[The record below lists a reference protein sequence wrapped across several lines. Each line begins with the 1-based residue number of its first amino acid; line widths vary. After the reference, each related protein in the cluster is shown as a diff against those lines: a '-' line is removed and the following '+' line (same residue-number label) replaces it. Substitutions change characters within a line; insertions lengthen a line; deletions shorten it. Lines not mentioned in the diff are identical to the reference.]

1 MKIKPKFEE
10 ISGNAKLP
18 SFNLKPT
25 FSALASSFPLL
36 PRMPK
41 GSDFPS
47 PSTMTRKEVKAKIK
61 KQIKDYQNYLKGGD
75 RPERKRH
82 DITESPIFGFD
93 SEYQRIIDERGNTV
107 LAYSY
112 SIRHQ
117 GRVHNDLFKHRD
129 RKGRMSFSKFF
140 VKAIESAIKAEVLE
154 EWPEHVVMSAFMI
167 AADLF
172 SFADAF
178 KDFKTRLDG
187 VRKSYVTINGD
198 YALDMQAINDRR
210 LDFDEQVLWD
220 KNGNKRVI
228 DISFYDLMLLS
239 PAGFSLKK
247 VGELVGLPKLDIDPP
262 YSIERMAEFMYAQPE
277 LFDAYSIRDAEIAA
291 IYMERMIDFCCYEL
305 GFNTVPYTIG
315 GIGVKRFKTLLDGD
329 FNEVFGLETVKSTAW
344 SKSSSKVI
352 TQSKTVVTLLRSIF
366 EQFAIEGYHG
376 GRNESFL
383 CGLSDEDRW
392 KDYDAPSCYTV
403 ILNML
408 RPINYGS
415 LRTSLVI
422 NDYIVGDKFG
432 VAYVRFKH
440 PEETKI
446 PTLPVHAGSR
456 GLIYPM
462 EGETVVGA
470 PEIEVAINA
479 GCEVE
484 IIQGVVGEW
493 VENENRFFLP
503 FMREV
508 REQRNAYINGS
519 FEERLWKEIGNS
531 LYGKLAQGLR
541 KRAVFDSKTGLNKE
555 IPHSQITNPYFAMY
569 VTSFAR
575 ALMTEMMLGIDGNK
589 HAIGSVT
596 TDGFI
601 TTANLEKGEIPLN
614 GPMCKR
620 FGESYHMIESDTEE
634 VLTKKHEVGQIL
646 FLKTRGQATVKPIEG
661 EQPLQARAGVM
672 LPKDT
677 EDKHEFF
684 NALSFNR
691 FPGQKV
697 VNKCFISPR
706 EIFLDE
712 VELVSEDREV
722 TLNLEW
728 DCKRLLV
735 DPRENSALGHTHIF
749 CGTVPHK
756 TVDDA
761 MNMRANF
768 DGWRV
773 NRCLKTMDDWADW
786 EDYFAT
792 RSLTTGAGIQ
802 YRYLKG
808 DDGKALL
815 TKDGQKI
822 GEGSDGLLRRLFIRA
837 FMQDQCGLDSD
848 TVERQT
854 LADLFTFYGYNTKT
868 TEVRGG
874 YRAKLV
880 FGCVPVTEK
889 SLKLLRL
896 LLRVFPNF
904 EFESL
909 FDKNKIPEL
918 YRRLYSM

>member
-1 MKIKPKFEE
+1 MKIKPK
-10 ISGNAKLP
+10 IIQSAIP
-18 SFNLKPT
+18 SFSFTSIASAITKP
-25 FSALASSFPLL
+25 SFQL
-36 PRMPK
+36 PKPPSFDAIEMPQV
-41 GSDFPS
+41 
-47 PSTMTRKEVKAKIK
+47 MTAKEMKKRVK
-61 KQIKDYQNYLKGGD
+61 KQLKEQQKAFNSRGKLA
-75 RPERKRH
+75 RKRH
-82 DITESPIFGFD
+82 DITESPLFGFD
-93 SEYQRIIDERGNTV
+93 SEFQRIIDEDGNTV

-117 GRVHNDLFKHRD
+117 GHVHNGLFKHRD
-129 RKGRMSFSKFF
+129 KKGRMSFSKFF
-140 VKAIESAIKAEVLE
+140 VKAIEAAIEGGTLE

-187 VRKSYVTINGD
+187 VRKSYVTINQD
-198 YALDMQAINDRR
+198 YGLDMQALNDKR
-210 LDFDEQVLWD
+210 LEFNEQALWD
-220 KNGNKRVI
+220 KNGNKKIV

-239 PAGFSLKK
+239 PAGFNLKK
-247 VGELVGLPKLDIDPP
+247 VGELVGLEKLEIYEP
-262 YSIERMAEFMYAQPE
+262 YSIERMTEFMYEQPE

-291 IYMERMIDFCCYEL
+291 LYMERLIEFCCYEL
-305 GFNTVPYTIG
+305 GLNTVPYTIG
-315 GIGVKRFKTLLDGD
+315 GIGVKRFKELLDGD
-329 FNEVFGLETVKSTAW
+329 FNEVFGFETVKNTAW
-344 SKSSSKVI
+344 SKNSSKVI
-352 TQSKTVVTLLRSIF
+352 TQSKTVTTLLRTIF

-383 CGLSDEDRW
+383 CGLSDEGRW

-408 RPINYGS
+408 RPIDYGS
-415 LRTSLVI
+415 LRTSLEI

-440 PEETKI
+440 PEGTKI

-470 PEIEVAINA
+470 PEIQVARNA

-493 VENENRFFLP
+493 ADSENRIFLP
-503 FMREV
+503 FMKEV
-508 REQRNAYINGS
+508 RTQRNAYLNGS

-541 KRAVFDSKTGLNKE
+541 KRSVFDSKTGLNKE

-569 VTSFAR
+569 VTSFGR
-575 ALMTEMMLGIDGNK
+575 ALMTEMMLSIDGDK

-601 TTANLEKGEIPLN
+601 TTADLEKGEIKLD
-614 GPMCKR
+614 GPMCELFR
-620 FGESYHMIESDTEE
+620 ECYHMIESDKEE
-634 VLTKKHEVGQIL
+634 VLTKKHEVAQVL
-646 FLKTRGQATVKPIEG
+646 FLKTRGQETIKKLDG
-661 EQPLQARAGVM
+661 ENQIQARAGVM

-684 NALSFNR
+684 RTLAFER
-691 FPGQKV
+691 IPGQKV
-697 VNKCFISPR
+697 TNKYAIPPR
-706 EIFLDE
+706 DMFLGE
-712 VELVSEDREV
+712 TELVFNERKV

-735 DPRENSALGHTHIF
+735 EPRENSALGHTHIF
-749 CGTVPHK
+749 CDTVPHQ

-761 MNMRANF
+761 MTMRANF

-773 NRCLKTMDDWADW
+773 NRCLKTMDDWVDW

-792 RSLTTGAGIQ
+792 RSLTSGAGIQ
-802 YRYLKG
+802 YRYLKE

-815 TKDGQKI
+815 TNDGQKI
-822 GEGSDGLLRRLFIRA
+822 GEGSDGILRRLFIRA
-837 FMQDQCGLDSD
+837 YMQDQCGLDNASMD
-848 TVERQT
+848 RQA
-854 LADLFTFYGYNTKT
+854 LADLLTSYGYDTKAS
-868 TEVRGG
+868 EVRGG
-874 YRAKLV
+874 ARSKFVLGA
-880 FGCVPVTEK
+880 VPVTEK
-889 SLKLLRL
+889 SLKLLRIL
-896 LLRVFPNF
+896 LNHFP
-904 EFESL
+904 EFEYECI
-909 FDKNKIPEL
+909 FPEDKRKEL
-918 YRRLYSM
+918 QRRL